1 MEYFIGAKLRII
13 TREQNLR
20 KLQELLYLQEV
31 KKQLYNF
38 SETEGYGKNKMTLLT
53 VYTQPVLAL
62 TGSRRNV
69 TL

>member
-38 SETEGYGKNKMTLLT
+38 SETEGYGKKQMTH
-53 VYTQPVLAL
+53 Y
-62 TGSRRNV
+62 
-69 TL
+69 